1 MVPVDPSGF
10 YDRSPRDADPVA
22 SSRLSLLL
30 ALEVAFKGRAA
41 GFEKRLEKLER
52 PKKQTAR

>member
-1 MVPVDPSGF
+1 MASG
-10 YDRSPRDADPVA
+10 
-22 SSRLSLLL
+22 RLSLLL